1 MAFTDSQKKEIET
14 IVRKEIKD
22 FLKSNTVNQFE
33 KKLIDNIRSEM
44 KKGNLRT
51 DINEYIATAFSEFY
65 YTLWRNRGTWE
76 SNLKRIS

>member
-33 KKLIDNIRSEM
+33 KN
-44 KKGNLRT
+44 
-51 DINEYIATAFSEFY
+51 
-65 YTLWRNRGTWE
+65 
-76 SNLKRIS
+76 

>member
-1 MAFTDSQKKEIET
+1 
-14 IVRKEIKD
+14 
-22 FLKSNTVNQFE
+22 
-33 KKLIDNIRSEM
+33 M